1 MADAPHSFDEITD
14 WCVICGCSRVD
25 FVDGYRPSCDTY
37 GNVVGVSHILA
48 KRRFESLVASNPNV
62 VFLSS
67 IGTSNEQP
75 RPA

>member
-1 MADAPHSFDEITD
+1 MLEAPHKFDEITD

-25 FVDGYRPSCDTY
+25 FVEGYRPSCDVH
-37 GNVVGVSHILA
+37 GNVIGVSHILA
-48 KRRFESLVASNPNV
+48 RRKFETLLAANPNV

-67 IGTSNEQP
+67 IGTTNEQP